1 MRPEKAAA
9 LAEVEL
15 KRQRISELQEQL
27 KVSMVQCAF
36 DGCQGTSGAA
46 GMHLHLGLHL
56 RHLLLKHEIPT
67 VCLYRVH
74 MSGDKSVSRSWTL
87 HAAPGA
93 RLKRLLAKGSRR
105 QRPP

>member
-46 GMHLHLGLHL
+46 GMHLNLGLHL
-56 RHLLLKHEIPT
+56 RHLLLKYEILT